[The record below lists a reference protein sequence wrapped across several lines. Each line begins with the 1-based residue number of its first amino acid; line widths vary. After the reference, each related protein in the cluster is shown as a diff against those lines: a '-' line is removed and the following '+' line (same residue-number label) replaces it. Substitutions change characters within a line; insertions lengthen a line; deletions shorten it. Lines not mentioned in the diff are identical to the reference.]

1 MTEGRRFLRIS
12 LPFAAVG
19 CLNQAS
25 RIVVAV
31 LGPAMALEFGLSA
44 SGLGALAAVFF
55 AAYALAQLP
64 VGLAIDLHGPR
75 QVQVVLSL
83 VAAIGFTLC
92 ALAPDPFWLGLG
104 RFVTGIGIAGALIGL
119 MKANIQWFPPH
130 RLAAV
135 TGAGVFC
142 GAAGGLAATL
152 PVQALLPL
160 LGWRGVFLGLAGLA
174 LLAALWLRL
183 GVPAA
188 APGAK
193 PRVRRPLGAE
203 IAEFGRIAR
212 HPIFIRCMPAVALLS
227 AQVFTYQ
234 GLWAGPWLRDVGG
247 LGEGAR
253 AGVLFCYALGI
264 MAGQL
269 CGGQLASAM
278 QARGKDAMRLCYG
291 GMAAMLAIQGVLIA
305 QPQGLVTLSLLWFGF
320 ACVGSAGPISYS
332 VLAQRFPPELTGRV
346 ATLLNCSMLCMVFLL
361 QAGIGLILDQ
371 WPRTAADGWDPAGYS
386 WALCLTVALQGLT
399 VLWLLAG
406 VRPRLRPPVSS
417 HIRSGDAT

>member
-1 MTEGRRFLRIS
+1 MTELRTFARIS
-12 LPFAAVG
+12 LPFASVG
-19 CLNQAS
+19 FINQAS
-25 RIVVAV
+25 RIVVAT

-55 AAYALAQLP
+55 ASYALSQLP

-75 QVQVVLSL
+75 VVQVALSL
-83 VAAIGFTLC
+83 VAALGFTLC
-92 ALAPDPFWLGLG
+92 AMAADPLWLGMG

-119 MKANIQWFPPH
+119 MKANIQWYPPH

-152 PVQALLPL
+152 PVQAILPL
-160 LGWRGVFLGLAGLA
+160 VGWRGVFLLLAALA
-174 LLAALWLRL
+174 VGAALWLRL

-193 PRVRRPLGAE
+193 ARVRRPLGAE
-203 IAEFGRIAR
+203 IAEFARIAR
-212 HPIFIRCMPAVALLS
+212 HPVFIRSMPAVALLS
-227 AQVFTYQ
+227 ALVFTYQ

-247 LGEGAR
+247 LEDGAR

-264 MAGQL
+264 MTGQL
-269 CGGQLASAM
+269 LGGQLASAM
-278 QARGKDAMRLCYG
+278 QARGMDAMRLCYG
-291 GMAAMLAIQGVLIA
+291 GMAAMAVVQGVLIA
-305 QPQGLVTLSLLWFGF
+305 QPAGVVPLSILWFAF

-346 ATLLNCSMLCMVFLL
+346 ATLLNCSMLCLVFLL
-361 QAGIGLILDQ
+361 QTVIGLILDQ
-371 WPRTAADGWDPAGYS
+371 WPRGATGGWHPDGYS
-386 WALCLTVALQGLT
+386 WALCLTVLLQGLT
-399 VLWLLAG
+399 VAWLLAG
-406 VRPRLRPPVSS
+406 TGARTRPADGPGGPP
-417 HIRSGDAT
+417 

>member
-1 MTEGRRFLRIS
+1 MTELRTFLRIS
-12 LPFAAVG
+12 LPFASVG
-19 CLNQAS
+19 FINQAS
-25 RIVVAV
+25 RIVVAT

-75 QVQVVLSL
+75 PVQVALSL
-83 VAAIGFTLC
+83 VAALGFTLC
-92 ALAPDPFWLGLG
+92 ALAPDPLWLGLG

-119 MKANIQWFPPH
+119 MKANIQWFPPQ

-152 PVQALLPL
+152 PVQAILPFT
-160 LGWRGVFLGLAGLA
+160 GWRGVFL
-174 LLAALWLRL
+174 LLACLAVGAAVWLWF
-183 GVPAA
+183 GIPAK

-193 PRVRRPLGAE
+193 PRVRRPLRAE

-212 HPIFIRCMPAVALLS
+212 HPTFIRNMPAVALLS
-227 AQVFTYQ
+227 SLVFTYQ

-247 LGEGAR
+247 LDAGAR

-269 CGGQLASAM
+269 GGGQLASAM
-278 QARGKDAMRLCYG
+278 QARGMDAMRLCYG
-291 GMAAMLAIQGVLIA
+291 GIAGMVAIQAVLIS
-305 QPQGLVTLSLLWFGF
+305 QPQGTLPLSVLWFGF

-346 ATLLNCSMLCMVFLL
+346 ATMLNCSMLCLVFLL
-361 QAGIGLILDQ
+361 QTVIGLILDQ
-371 WPRTAADGWDPAGYS
+371 WPRTATGGWDPDGYS
-386 WALCLTVALQGLT
+386 AAVSLTVLLQGLT
-399 VLWLLAG
+399 VAWLVAG
-406 VRPRLRPPVSS
+406 ASGRVRPAKSR
-417 HIRSGDAT
+417 GAG